1 MDKIKST
8 KTKRLSWDET
18 FMNLAVITS
27 KRTAC
32 KYHETGSVIVDKD
45 KKVISL
51 GYNGPTAG
59 DVHCIDPGIGCAKI
73 DGDPKTGKLKRCRGA
88 HGEINAIINAQDSR
102 RLKGATI
109 YTVLFPCY
117 DCMKALNNA
126 GIKEIV
132 YIEKYERIKEG
143 GKETETEDES
153 IELANMRGIKIR
165 QYKEKIYCS
174 FPKEYNTKR
183 SEHETTADCNC

>member
-1 MDKIKST
+1 MAEIKSF
-8 KTKRLSWDET
+8 KTKRLTWDEA
-18 FMNLAVITS
+18 FMNLAIIAS

-32 KYHETGSVIVDKD
+32 KYHEAGSVIVDKD
-45 KKVISL
+45 HKVISL

-59 DVHCIDPGIGCAKI
+59 DVHCIEPGIGCAKV

-88 HGEINAIINAQDSR
+88 HGEVNAIINAQDSR

-126 GIKEIV
+126 GISEIV
-132 YIEKYERIKEG
+132 YLEKYERIKEG

-153 IELANMRGIKIR
+153 IELANMQKMMVRKYEGPV
-165 QYKEKIYCS
+165 YCK
-174 FPKEYNTKR
+174 FPQEYNTKV
-183 SEHETTADCNC
+183 SDHTTCDKC

>member
-1 MDKIKST
+1 MTEIKSY
-8 KTKRLSWDET
+8 KTKRLTWDET
-18 FMNLAVITS
+18 FMNLAIITS

-32 KYHETGSVIVDKD
+32 KFHETGSVIVDKD
-45 KKVISL
+45 KRVISL

-59 DVHCIDPGIGCAKI
+59 DVHCIDPGIGCAKV
-73 DGDPKTGKLKRCRGA
+73 DGDPVTGKLKRCRGA
-88 HGEINAIINAQDSR
+88 HGEVNAIINAQDSR

-126 GIKEIV
+126 GISEIV
-132 YIEKYERIKEG
+132 YMEKYERIKEG

-153 IELANMRGIKIR
+153 MELANMRKMIVRKYEGTV
-165 QYKEKIYCS
+165 YCT
-174 FPKEYNTKR
+174 FPEEYNTKV
-183 SEHETTADCNC
+183 SDHTTACDRC

>member
-1 MDKIKST
+1 MSKIKSF
-8 KTKRLSWDET
+8 KTKRLTWDET

-32 KYHETGSVIVDKD
+32 KFHETGSVVVDKD

-59 DVHCIDPGIGCAKI
+59 DLHCIDPGVGCAKV

-88 HGEINAIINAQDSR
+88 HGEVNAIINAQDSR

-132 YIEKYERIKEG
+132 YMEKYERIKEG

-153 IELANMRGIKIR
+153 MELAEMRNIIIR
-165 QYKEKIYCS
+165 KYEGPLYCS
-174 FPKEYNTKR
+174 FPQEYNTKV
-183 SEHETTADCNC
+183 SDHCTNCNCN